1 MLCYIY
7 TCAATRGIVLDL
19 VPGALT
25 QTFHL
30 GFKIFISQ
38 SDFLRVALSD
48 NGSPFIVNSMQE
60 FVIEEATSSAK

>member
-1 MLCYIY
+1 MLYYIY
-7 TCAATRGIVLDL
+7 ACAATRGIVLDL

-30 GFKIFISQ
+30 GFKRFISE
-38 SDFLRVALSD
+38 SDFIRVALSD
-48 NGSPFIVNSMQE
+48 NGSPFIVNSMKE